1 MQKDQR
7 GAMSA
12 IGRGLAER
20 RKSGI
25 GKGGIEK
32 RKSQLA
38 TNHQEAAGAAMT
50 VKKATVTED
59 TSTKNPNEARKER
72 MREVSLP
79 LNPKVLRHLLISFPK
94 LISCVG
100 ISTSFTCLIYDPGA
114 RMHC

>member
-1 MQKDQR
+1 MFILHFVNVSSTVKKSDTGIRSMQKDQR

-38 TNHQEAAGAAMT
+38 TNHQEGN
-50 VKKATVTED
+50 VK
-59 TSTKNPNEARKER
+59 S
-72 MREVSLP
+72 
-79 LNPKVLRHLLISFPK
+79 ISFIVQM
-94 LISCVG
+94 L
-100 ISTSFTCLIYDPGA
+100 
-114 RMHC
+114 